1 MTFKNYPSGLW
12 RLNVVLYPL
21 HLDPSFPPFI
31 LSNLIVPAFIQY
43 FGTSNTC
50 SVFLAISF
58 VFFFAFY
65 QDTSFLSPPPS
76 IHLHL
81 PSFSLCNCTHLLLF
95 IGPGPDSPVHTLL
108 LFINAWLFPQS
119 LPFSLVVDAICR
131 YITVNHVALPRP
143 HYTIS
148 TISICY
154 TPTVVTRTCCCT

>member
-12 RLNVVLYPL
+12 RLNLVLYPL

-31 LSNLIVPAFIQY
+31 LSNFIVPAFIQY
-43 FGTSNTC
+43 FGTSNTS

-65 QDTSFLSPPPS
+65 QDTSFLSPSPS

-95 IGPGPDSPVHTLL
+95 IGLGPDS
-108 LFINAWLFPQS
+108 LFIRYYSS
-119 LPFSLVVDAICR
+119 LTPGCFLSPFLSPCR
-131 YITVNHVALPRP
+131 R
-143 HYTIS
+143 
-148 TISICY
+148 CY
-154 TPTVVTRTCCCT
+154 L